1 MKQSIRCLILC
12 ILTLCSSYSVINQ
25 KVYAEGE
32 TYTLTA
38 VFYDDDDALK
48 KFMTEGL
55 EYEFNNIPEIGGKG
69 GRPIGFNE
77 KIPNPLKEKG
87 MNTIHNWGRTKTI
100 TKLIPI
106 DSRRLKDMSPAEYEE
121 TQDLLKICMA
131 GIIIFDYSDP
141 KLEIFQKFLESR
153 DCEKFL
159 GYDFTFN
166 HVFKLMGSVK
176 WGNFVGVYT
185 YNASKLTKEKRD
197 KQYSALQIYMGDL
210 ERFFKVDNRW
220 NTRCQSE
227 IVEST
232 FRSIADSSTGCLG
245 SAIELFRN
253 EPLVI
258 EYLKIT
264 SSSKP
269 SSNRNR
275 FSQSDGGKKL
285 TIEPAGKK
293 LEGPLEDS
301 SKVDSTE
308 KDKKTQGKG
317 TVVAGTMP
325 DRAAHESADKPP
337 VMKPE
342 INKDALIEKIKKNEK
357 TIKDRVNEIKE
368 KLGKIK
374 EEIKKIR
381 NNRKWRHLECVHE
394 YGKYCKNL
402 LGFRNQLDII
412 EEECEKDSKTYMK
425 MQLSDT
431 PESELEVMPKIEL
444 EYKIEEQESIIKE
457 LCEKLK
463 FLADILKNLEKEQ
476 TGQEETE
483 QKETGQTE
491 QEVTDWYNKL
501 RHEIV

>member
-106 DSRRLKDMSPAEYEE
+106 DSRKLKDMSPAEYEK

-166 HVFKLMGSVK
+166 HVFKLMRSVE

-185 YNASKLTKEKRD
+185 YNASKLSKEEWDR
-197 KQYSALQIYMGDL
+197 QYTRLEDYMGSL
-210 ERFFKVDNRW
+210 ERHFGVDNRW

-227 IVEST
+227 DVAIT
-232 FRSIADSSTGCLG
+232 FWSIANSGTGCFG
-245 SAIELFRN
+245 SGIELFKN

-258 EYLKIT
+258 EYLKKRYEISFSLISKIA

-269 SSNRNR
+269 NPSRNR
-275 FSQSDGGKKL
+275 FSQPDESKKL
-285 TIEPAGKK
+285 TIEPAVKK
-293 LEGPLEDS
+293 LGEPLEDL

-317 TVVAGTMP
+317 TVVAGTMS

-342 INKDALIEKIKKNEK
+342 INKGALIEKFKKNEE
-357 TIKDRVNEIKE
+357 TIKNRVKEIKE
-368 KLGKIK
+368 KLGQIK
-374 EEIKKIR
+374 EKIKKIR
-381 NNRKWRHLECVHE
+381 NNKKWRHLECVHE
-394 YGKYCKNL
+394 YGKYCKNF

-412 EEECEKDSKTYMK
+412 EEECEKDSKTYME

-431 PESELEVMPKIEL
+431 PESELEVMPKREL
-444 EYKIEEQESIIKE
+444 EDEIEKQKSIIEE
-457 LCEKLK
+457 LDEKLK
-463 FLADILKNLEKEQ
+463 SLADILENLEKEQ

-483 QKETGQTE
+483 
-491 QEVTDWYNKL
+491 WYEYF
-501 RHEIV
+501 RYGIV

>member
-106 DSRRLKDMSPAEYEE
+106 DSRKLKDMSPAEYEK

-153 DCEKFL
+153 DCKNFL
-159 GYDFTFN
+159 EYDFTFN

-185 YNASKLTKEKRD
+185 YNASKLSEEKLD
-197 KQYSALQIYMGDL
+197 KQRTSLGTYMGSL
-210 ERFFKVDNRW
+210 ERYFGVDNRW

-227 IVEST
+227 NVEGA
-232 FRSIADSSTGCLG
+232 FRSIANSSTGCLG

-269 SSNRNR
+269 SSNRVR
-275 FSQSDGGKKL
+275 SSQPG
-285 TIEPAGKK
+285 
-293 LEGPLEDS
+293 EDS
-301 SKVDSTE
+301 SKTASTE
-308 KDKKTQGKG
+308 KDKKIQGEG

-325 DRAAHESADKPP
+325 DRAAHELAGKPP

-342 INKDALIEKIKKNEK
+342 INKDALIKRIKENEG
-357 TIKDRVNEIKE
+357 IISDISNEIE
-368 KLGKIK
+368 KKRCQI
-374 EEIKKIR
+374 EEKIKKIR
-381 NNRKWRHLECVHE
+381 NNEKWRYLECIHKCC
-394 YGKYCKNL
+394 KYSKNL
-402 LGFRNQLDII
+402 LGFRSQLEII
-412 EEECEKDSKTYMK
+412 EEKYKKNCETYME
-425 MQLSDT
+425 MQLSVT
-431 PESELEVMPKIEL
+431 PIPELEVMPKIEL
-444 EYKIEEQESIIKE
+444 EYMIEKQESMINK
-457 LCEKLK
+457 LLEKSVYLD
-463 FLADILKNLEKEQ
+463 DILKDLEKE
-476 TGQEETE
+476 
-483 QKETGQTE
+483 
-491 QEVTDWYNKL
+491 WYMYY
-501 RHEIV
+501 RFGTV

>member
-153 DCEKFL
+153 DCKNFL
-159 GYDFTFN
+159 ECDFTFN

-185 YNASKLTKEKRD
+185 YNASKLSEEKLD
-197 KQYSALQIYMGDL
+197 KQRTSLGTYMGSL
-210 ERFFKVDNRW
+210 ERYFGVDNRW

-227 IVEST
+227 NVEGA
-232 FRSIADSSTGCLG
+232 FRSIANSSTGCLG

-269 SSNRNR
+269 SSNRVR
-275 FSQSDGGKKL
+275 SSQPG
-285 TIEPAGKK
+285 
-293 LEGPLEDS
+293 EDS
-301 SKVDSTE
+301 SKTASTE
-308 KDKKTQGKG
+308 KDKKIQGEG

-325 DRAAHESADKPP
+325 DRAAHELAGKPP

-342 INKDALIEKIKKNEK
+342 INKDALIKRIKENEG
-357 TIKDRVNEIKE
+357 IISDISNEIE
-368 KLGKIK
+368 KKRCQI
-374 EEIKKIR
+374 EEKIKKIR
-381 NNRKWRHLECVHE
+381 NNEKWRHLECIHKCC
-394 YGKYCKNL
+394 KYSKNL
-402 LGFRNQLDII
+402 LGFRSQLEII
-412 EEECEKDSKTYMK
+412 EEKYKKNCETYME
-425 MQLSDT
+425 MQLSVT
-431 PESELEVMPKIEL
+431 PIPELEVMPKIEL
-444 EYKIEEQESIIKE
+444 EYMIEKQESMINK
-457 LCEKLK
+457 LLEKSVYLD
-463 FLADILKNLEKEQ
+463 DILKDLEKE
-476 TGQEETE
+476 
-483 QKETGQTE
+483 
-491 QEVTDWYNKL
+491 WYMYY
-501 RHEIV
+501 RFGMV

>member
-1 MKQSIRCLILC
+1 MKQSIRCLVLC

-48 KFMTEGL
+48 KFMAEGL

-77 KIPNPLKEKG
+77 KVPNPLKEKG

-106 DSRRLKDMSPAEYEE
+106 DSRKLKDMSPAEYEE

-185 YNASKLTKEKRD
+185 YNASKLSEEKLD
-197 KQYSALQIYMGDL
+197 KQRTSLGTYMGSL
-210 ERFFKVDNRW
+210 ERYFGVDNRW

-227 IVEST
+227 NVEGA
-232 FRSIADSSTGCLG
+232 FRSIANSSTGCLG

-269 SSNRNR
+269 SSNRVR
-275 FSQSDGGKKL
+275 SSQPG
-285 TIEPAGKK
+285 
-293 LEGPLEDS
+293 EDS
-301 SKVDSTE
+301 SKTASTE
-308 KDKKTQGKG
+308 KDKKIQGEG

-325 DRAAHESADKPP
+325 DRAAHESVDKPP

-342 INKDALIEKIKKNEK
+342 INKDALIKKIEENEE
-357 TIKDRVNEIKE
+357 TIRNRVNEIKE
-368 KLGKIK
+368 KLGQIK
-374 EEIKKIR
+374 EKIKKIR
-381 NNRKWRHLECVHE
+381 NNRKWRYFECVHE
-394 YGKYCKNL
+394 YGKYCKNF
-402 LGFRNQLDII
+402 LGFPNQLDII
-412 EEECEKDSKTYMK
+412 EEECEKDSKTYK
-425 MQLSDT
+425 EMQLSDT
-431 PESELEVMPKIEL
+431 PESELEDMPKIGL
-444 EYKIEEQESIIKE
+444 ENRIEKQKSIIEELDK
-457 LCEKLK
+457 KLK
-463 FLADILKNLEKEQ
+463 SLADILENLEKKQ

-491 QEVTDWYNKL
+491 QEETKWYESF
-501 RHEIV
+501 RYGIV

>member
-153 DCEKFL
+153 DCKNFL
-159 GYDFTFN
+159 EYDFAFN

-185 YNASKLTKEKRD
+185 YNASKLSEEKLD
-197 KQYSALQIYMGDL
+197 KQRTSLGTYMGSL
-210 ERFFKVDNRW
+210 ERYFGVDNRW

-227 IVEST
+227 NVEGA
-232 FRSIADSSTGCLG
+232 FRSIANSSTGCLG

-275 FSQSDGGKKL
+275 FSQPDGGKRL

-308 KDKKTQGKG
+308 KDKKIQGEG
-317 TVVAGTMP
+317 TVVAEIML
-325 DRAAHESADKPP
+325 DRAAHELAGEPP
-337 VMKPE
+337 ATKPE
-342 INKDALIEKIKKNEK
+342 INKDALIKKIKENKGIISNWGKEIEKKRRQIEEKIKNGLYPIEEYKKFEAYKIRRQLFVVPQGFKLSSMSK
-357 TIKDRVNEIKE
+357 TDLENI
-368 KLGKIK
+368 
-374 EEIKKIR
+374 IKKQEDFIA
-381 NNRKWRHLECVHE
+381 
-394 YGKYCKNL
+394 NL
-402 LGFRNQLDII
+402 AEELDSLSLFEALYFVKESSRGEQV
-412 EEECEKDSKTYMK
+412 EEVRCNFEGDC
-425 MQLSDT
+425 
-431 PESELEVMPKIEL
+431 
-444 EYKIEEQESIIKE
+444 
-457 LCEKLK
+457 
-463 FLADILKNLEKEQ
+463 
-476 TGQEETE
+476 
-483 QKETGQTE
+483 
-491 QEVTDWYNKL
+491 
-501 RHEIV
+501 IVQ

>member
-106 DSRRLKDMSPAEYEE
+106 DSRKLKDMSPAAYEK

-153 DCEKFL
+153 DCKNFL
-159 GYDFTFN
+159 EYDFTFN

-185 YNASKLTKEKRD
+185 YNASKLSEEKLD
-197 KQYSALQIYMGDL
+197 KQRTSLGTYMGSL
-210 ERFFKVDNRW
+210 ERYFGVDNRW

-227 IVEST
+227 NVEGA
-232 FRSIADSSTGCLG
+232 FRSIANSSTGCLG

-275 FSQSDGGKKL
+275 FSQPDGGKKL

-342 INKDALIEKIKKNEK
+342 INKDALIK
-357 TIKDRVNEIKE
+357 
-368 KLGKIK
+368 KIK
-374 EEIKKIR
+374 ENEGIISDISNEIERKQRQIEEKIKKIR
-381 NNRKWRHLECVHE
+381 NNEKWRHLECIHKCC
-394 YGKYCKNL
+394 KYSKNL
-402 LGFRNQLDII
+402 LGFRSQLEII
-412 EEECEKDSKTYMK
+412 EEKYKKNCETYME
-425 MQLSDT
+425 MQLSVT
-431 PESELEVMPKIEL
+431 PIPELEVMPKIEL
-444 EYKIEEQESIIKE
+444 EYMIEKQESMINK
-457 LCEKLK
+457 LFEKSASL
-463 FLADILKNLEKEQ
+463 DGILKDLEKEQ
-476 TGQEETE
+476 TEQEETE
-483 QKETGQTE
+483 
-491 QEVTDWYNKL
+491 WYMFY
-501 RHEIV
+501 RSGMV